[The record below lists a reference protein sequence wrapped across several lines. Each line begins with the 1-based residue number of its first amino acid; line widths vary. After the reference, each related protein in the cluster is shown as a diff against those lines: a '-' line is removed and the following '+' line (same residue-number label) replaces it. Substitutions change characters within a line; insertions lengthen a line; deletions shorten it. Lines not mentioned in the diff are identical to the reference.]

1 MALEWMGDQ
10 VQQDVVKAVIIN
22 GLNEFGARWETAAK
36 ASVKPGRGVVTGT
49 YRRSLHFSSRAYNFA
64 NNNVK
69 PGPGTPERGGA
80 GKGAT
85 AGSGYVSI
93 VAGSGMVYARRLE
106 AMYNVVV
113 GAHAQVVGQLPGI
126 LEKHAKAAG
135 LT

>member
-10 VQQDVVKAVIIN
+10 VQQDVVRAVIIN

-49 YRRSLHFSSRAYNFA
+49 YRRSLHFSGRSYNFGGD
-64 NNNVK
+64 NVTASSS
-69 PGPGTPERGGA
+69 TPERGG
-80 GKGAT
+80 GNDGAT
-85 AGSGYVSI
+85 VGSGYASI

-126 LEKHAKAAG
+126 LEKHAKAAR

>member
-10 VQQDVVKAVIIN
+10 VQQDVVRAVIIN

-49 YRRSLHFSSRAYNFA
+49 YRRSLHYSSRAYNFGKD
-64 NNNVK
+64 NVA
-69 PGPGTPERGGA
+69 PGPSTPERGGT

-85 AGSGYVSI
+85 AGGGYVSI
-93 VAGSGMVYARRLE
+93 VAGSGMIYARRLE

-126 LEKHAKAAG
+126 LEKHAKAAR